1 MANAVAEV
9 ERKQPPDL
17 TTARGKYADEFNG
30 YLRNSVQT
38 IIEAGRSLVRAK
50 EALAHGEFTDM
61 LEHDLLV
68 GPRTAQKLMAVGQDE
83 RLTNTTIWTHLPPT
97 WTTLYELTRLDDKTL
112 ETAVKDGTINPDM
125 LGKDAKALN
134 PVNQRAKEQ
143 DGERR
148 AMKDL
153 SDAHSDPHGASDTDT
168 ATLVQERDE
177 ALQNAQELAQM
188 LEATQYANAGAEDAA
203 KRIMVLDQ
211 EILALKATNAR
222 LQEQNAEL
230 MRAVKYWKKLAKNAV
245 DRE

>member
-1 MANAVAEV
+1 MATDRSQYAE
-9 ERKQPPDL
+9 
-17 TTARGKYADEFNG
+17 EFNG
-30 YLRNSVQT
+30 FLRNSVQT
-38 IIEAGRSLVRAK
+38 IIEAGRTLVKAK

-83 RLTNTTIWTHLPPT
+83 RLTNTNIWTHLPPT
-97 WTTLYELTRLDDKTL
+97 WTTLYELTRLDDETL
-112 ETAVKDGTINPDM
+112 ETAAKDGKINPDM

-148 AMKDL
+148 AMNTP
-153 SDAHSDPHGASDTDT
+153 SDARSAPVIASDTDH
-168 ATLVQERDE
+168 ATLVQEREE
-177 ALQNAQELAQM
+177 ALQNATELASM
-188 LEATQYANAGAEDAA
+188 LEATEYANAGAEDAA
-203 KRIMVLDQ
+203 KRIMALDQ

-230 MRAVKYWKKLAKNAV
+230 MRAVRHWKKQANAK
-245 DRE
+245 

>member
-1 MANAVAEV
+1 MDGAVTVSTDRNQYAE
-9 ERKQPPDL
+9 
-17 TTARGKYADEFNG
+17 EFNG
-30 YLRNSVQT
+30 FLRNSVQT
-38 IIEAGRSLVRAK
+38 IIEAGRTLVKAK

-83 RLTNTTIWTHLPPT
+83 RLTNTNIWTHLPPT

-112 ETAVKDGTINPDM
+112 EMAAKDGTINPDM

-134 PVNQRAKEQ
+134 PVNQRQKEQ

-148 AMKDL
+148 AMKAPSDVHSATVSA
-153 SDAHSDPHGASDTDT
+153 SDADT
-168 ATLVQERDE
+168 ATLMREREE
-177 ALQNAQELAQM
+177 ALQNAAELASM

-203 KRIMVLDQ
+203 KRIMALDQ

-230 MRAVKYWKKLAKNAV
+230 MRAVRHWKRQAKK
-245 DRE
+245 